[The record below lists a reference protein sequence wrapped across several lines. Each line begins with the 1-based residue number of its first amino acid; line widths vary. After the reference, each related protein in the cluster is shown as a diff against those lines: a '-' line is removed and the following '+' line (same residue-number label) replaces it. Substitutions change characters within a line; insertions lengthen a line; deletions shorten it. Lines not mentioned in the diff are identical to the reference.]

1 MRISYWS
8 SDVCSSDLLYDF
20 AGRTGDILPRY
31 YFGSDQ
37 SAQELIGNT
46 ILQYDASFG
55 SVDSSTLASAE
66 YRDASSSSSSF
77 YGPASSIDI
86 SDPVYTGA
94 PTGIS
99 PYRDEDSDYITTA
112 LFLQQN
118 LSFYDRVIVTGGVR
132 HDWLDLSSSGQE
144 FGVAFDDSDNFS
156 ETSFRGALTYKVTD
170 QVSTYVSYVERSEER
185 CVGKECVRTC
195 SSRWSPYQ

>member
-77 YGPASSIDI
+77 YGPASSIDLPE
-86 SDPVYTGA
+86 PVYTG
-94 PTGIS
+94 P
-99 PYRDEDSDYITTA
+99 P
-112 LFLQQN
+112 
-118 LSFYDRVIVTGGVR
+118 
-132 HDWLDLSSSGQE
+132 SSVGRRGGQE
-144 FGVAFDDSDNFS
+144 C
-156 ETSFRGALTYKVTD
+156 Y
-170 QVSTYVSYVERSEER
+170 STCRSR
-185 CVGKECVRTC
+185 CA
-195 SSRWSPYQ
+195 